1 MGIQY
6 HFGCL
11 RTTMQYFFL
20 LLLSCSAAIARDGR
34 YAFASIPIGES
45 VAATLSEGTTTCG
58 GIVTASPPTPPAAT
72 TACTVTGSVT
82 FRQNFFTGAN
92 ADYEVWLTGSG
103 IQPATQYM
111 VGFSTDC
118 SLAATTAGSVAEQ
131 MLWQQL
137 NNAVLSPFVMINGFF
152 IKGTSGVFNVNGA
165 SGRFPLRGSNT
176 FFVVARTDGTVIG
189 CSVAAVA

>member
-1 MGIQY
+1 MKY
-6 HFGCL
+6 C
-11 RTTMQYFFL
+11 FL

-45 VAATLSEGTTTCG
+45 VGATLSEGTTTCG

-137 NNAVLSPFVMINGFF
+137 NNAVLSPFVMT
-152 IKGTSGVFNVNGA
+152 KGESTALFSCCQSICSA
-165 SGRFPLRGSNT
+165 TDPA
-176 FFVVARTDGTVIG
+176 VVAAKEQSVENPTIYCVAG
-189 CSVAAVA
+189 CIPDPVSHTS

>member
-1 MGIQY
+1 MG
-6 HFGCL
+6 
-11 RTTMQYFFL
+11 
-20 LLLSCSAAIARDGR
+20 
-34 YAFASIPIGES
+34 
-45 VAATLSEGTTTCG
+45 
-58 GIVTASPPTPPAAT
+58 
-72 TACTVTGSVT
+72 
-82 FRQNFFTGAN
+82 
-92 ADYEVWLTGSG
+92 VWLTGSG

-118 SLAATTAGSVAEQ
+118 SLATTTAGSVAEQ

-176 FFVVARTDGTVIG
+176 FFVVARTDGTVIVARWPQLLEDDDESFVFVIFY
-189 CSVAAVA
+189 CHICRSFFYICNYICNIQHLSVFRLMALVFVIKKTNGYKCKRNLV